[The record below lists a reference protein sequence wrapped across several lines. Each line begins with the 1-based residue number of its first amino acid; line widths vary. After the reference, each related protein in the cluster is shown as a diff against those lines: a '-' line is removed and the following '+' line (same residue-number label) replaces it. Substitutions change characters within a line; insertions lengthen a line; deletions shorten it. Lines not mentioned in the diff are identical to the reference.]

1 MRLRMPVLSLC
12 VLSASLLLGFD
23 VHAEPAAKIA
33 EGPPELRIAVVAQG
47 RTLKL
52 SRFVQRQ
59 VTVTIEDKTPASRPN
74 VFESAEPRTEQSTIL
89 EVQTN
94 EFDLAQDRVVARRI
108 DGSQVSR
115 QSLIAAL
122 AKPTPVILVKAG
134 EQIDPRFASVFKP
147 ETLVLEWP
155 SNPPTVIVPEPEDV
169 SSAQKPSPRY
179 KPVKSKPA
187 VRPEASRPRQR

>member
-12 VLSASLLLGFD
+12 VLSASLFLGSD
-23 VHAEPAAKIA
+23 VRAEPAAKIA

-52 SRFVQRQ
+52 SRYVQRQ
-59 VTVTIEDKTPASRPN
+59 VTVTIEDETPASRPN

-108 DGSQVSR
+108 DGAKVSR
-115 QSLIAAL
+115 QSLVAAL

-147 ETLVLEWP
+147 ETLVLQWP
-155 SNPPTVIVPEPEDV
+155 SSEPIVIVPEPEDV
-169 SSAQKPSPRY
+169 PPAKKPSPRY
-179 KPVKSKPA
+179 KPVNPQPAIKPKT
-187 VRPEASRPRQR
+187 SRPRQR